1 MIGIFGNITPPE
13 AIQKFEDA
21 GNVNGG
27 SGNGIFVFLSAI
39 FKLAGTIAGIY
50 FVIQIIL
57 AGYSYL
63 SASGDEK
70 KTSKAWAT
78 IWQSLIGIAIV
89 ASAFILASVIGN
101 WLGINILNPTITP
114 SV

>member
-1 MIGIFGNITPPE
+1 MFSIFGEIKPPIE
-13 AIQKFEDA
+13 NSPFFAAKD
-21 GNVNGG
+21 G
-27 SGNGIFVFLSAI
+27 SGLFLFLNAI

-57 AGYSYL
+57 AGYTYL

-70 KTSKAWAT
+70 KTAKAWAT

-89 ASAFILASVIGN
+89 ASAFIIANTIGN
-101 WLGINILNPTITP
+101 WLGLEILNPTI
-114 SV
+114 